1 MFRLYY
7 TANDSICQAE
17 GQTKMKKCA
26 YCHAAIVAGS
36 KFLRTGKEKYMHAGC
51 FREMYKDF
59 PVAEVIKL
67 CKEAEKER

>member
-1 MFRLYY
+1 
-7 TANDSICQAE
+7 
-17 GQTKMKKCA
+17 MKKCA
-26 YCHAAIVAGS
+26 YCHAASVAGS
-36 KFLRTGKEKYMHAGC
+36 KFLKTGKEKYMHAGC

>member
-7 TANDSICQAE
+7 TAKVRICQAE
-17 GQTKMKKCA
+17 GQKMKKCA
-26 YCHAAIVAGS
+26 YCHAAIVSGN
-36 KFLRTGKEKYMHAGC
+36 KFLKTGKEKYMHAGC

-59 PVAEVIKL
+59 PVAEVVKL

>member
-1 MFRLYY
+1 
-7 TANDSICQAE
+7 
-17 GQTKMKKCA
+17 MKKCA

-67 CKEAEKER
+67 CKVALLAEGVGRNSSCRGYFM

>member
-7 TANDSICQAE
+7 TANARICQE
-17 GQTKMKKCA
+17 EEQKMKKCA
-26 YCHAAIVAGS
+26 YCHAAIVAGN
-36 KFLRTGKEKYMHAGC
+36 KFLKTGKEKYMHAGC

>member
-7 TANDSICQAE
+7 TANDSICQVE
-17 GQTKMKKCA
+17 DKKMKKCA
-26 YCHAAIVAGS
+26 YCHTAIVAGN
-36 KFLRTGKEKYMHAGC
+36 KFLKTGKEKYMHAGC

>member
-1 MFRLYY
+1 
-7 TANDSICQAE
+7 
-17 GQTKMKKCA
+17 MKKCA
-26 YCHAAIVAGS
+26 YCHTAIVTGN
-36 KFLRTGKEKYMHAGC
+36 KFLKTGKEKYMHAGC